1 MCIRDSQK
9 PYVKGD
15 TGSYGNDIMDRYKH
29 GEFSSADSIRLDESL
44 KYTTLKGRPVYGGGG
59 IMPDV
64 FVPIDTTGVNK
75 YYREV
80 RAKNVI
86 NQYVVKYVENHR
98 KELQRQ
104 YPQENEFIDRF
115 DVSDSMMTD
124 FSSLAQSLG
133 VEPDSAQ
140 ITECAP
146 FLKLVIKGLIGRDL
160 FTPSTYSRIVNPI
173 NPIYK
178 EALRIINSPQEYNS
192 LLSNQK

>member
-1 MCIRDSQK
+1 M
-9 PYVKGD
+9 
-15 TGSYGNDIMDRYKH
+15 
-29 GEFSSADSIRLDESL
+29 
-44 KYTTLKGRPVYGGGG
+44 
-59 IMPDV
+59 
-64 FVPIDTTGVNK
+64 
-75 YYREV
+75 
-80 RAKNVI
+80 
-86 NQYVVKYVENHR
+86 KYVETTERNSNANILR
-98 KELQRQ
+98 K
-104 YPQENEFIDRF
+104 NEFIDRF